1 MTIRDKNLP
10 DTISWRILQELQRD
24 ARLPFTELGRR
35 VGLSSPA
42 AAERV
47 RRLEDD
53 GVITGYHAGLDA
65 RNLGLALNAFI
76 RLNVAGERCARA
88 AKALQEM
95 PEVLE
100 AHRVTG
106 EASYLIKVAV
116 KDVAHLQALLD
127 RLMPWGSPTTSIVL
141 SSPVVR
147 RDLEPLNANPD

>member
-1 MTIRDKNLP
+1 MTVRNENSP
-10 DTISWRILQELQRD
+10 DAISWCILRELQQD

-42 AAERV
+42 VAERV

-53 GVITGYHAGLDA
+53 GTITGYHAGLDP
-65 RNLGLALNAFI
+65 RNLGFALSAFV
-76 RLNVAGERCARA
+76 RLNVAGDKCARA
-88 AKALQEM
+88 AKALQQI

-106 EASYLIKVAV
+106 EASYLLKVAV
-116 KDVAHLQALLD
+116 KDVAQLEALLD
-127 RLMPWGSPTTSIVL
+127 RLMPLGSPTTSIVL

-147 RDLEPLNANPD
+147 RDFSPAENLD